1 MDHSGI
7 FGVFNNWFKLYLSN
21 RNQFVSTNSNKFG
34 LAAVNCDVPQG
45 SVLGSLLFLSY
56 VNDLNPAIQFCKV
69 HPFADDTNLLCLS
82 NSIKKL
88 KKLVNANI
96 KYLLNWLNPGK
107 TSLNAKK
114 TELVIFKSKQKKSE
128 GNLKIR
134 LCGKRLYHVI

>member
-7 FGVFNNWFKLYLSN
+7 FGVFNNWFKLYLFN

-45 SVLGSLLFLSY
+45 SVLGPLLFLSY
-56 VNDLNPAIQFCKV
+56 VNDLNAAIQFCKV

-88 KKLVNANI
+88 KKLVNANL
-96 KYLLNWLNPGK
+96 KYLVNWLNPGK

-114 TELVIFKSKQKKSE
+114 TELVIFKSKQKKSK